1 MGAPVLCAGRARYT
15 QLPTTIFPVSRQD
28 YLDQLTGLLDE
39 KQIRVPPEFALNA
52 RRFLNYE
59 LYRASLDLS
68 DFLRPFPN
76 QAGMTL
82 LNTFDPID
90 LEHSP
95 AIKVIR
101 EGILEKKSF
110 VYP

>member
-1 MGAPVLCAGRARYT
+1 MGVPVLCAGRARYT
-15 QLPTTIFPVSRQD
+15 QLPTTYFPDSRQS
-28 YLDQLTGLLDE
+28 YIDQLEGFLNAE
-39 KQIRVPPEFALNA
+39 QVPIPEAFALNA

-68 DFLRPFPN
+68 EFLRPYPN

-82 LNTFDPID
+82 FTSFDLGH
-90 LEHSP
+90 LENSS

-101 EGILEKKSF
+101 EGILENKPF
-110 VYP
+110 VYS